1 LNTPLVSFIIP
12 VYNAENSILA
22 CLNSVIDQDFS
33 NYEII
38 IINDG
43 SKDDSNQLIRRFIES
58 HKSHTITY
66 FIQENKGAS
75 AARNSGIK
83 KAKGEFIAF
92 IDSDDTWHPTKLQR
106 QVDILQ
112 HNSSI
117 DLVATNRNNEKFT
130 RFFSTKFSQL
140 TPISLQL
147 FLLKNFLLT
156 PTVIFKREIINTVGY
171 FDEEM
176 THAEDMHFLM
186 RIAAQYNCYLLNE
199 SLVTT
204 GFGKP
209 SFGHS
214 GLSGNTWKMGTGEL
228 KNITI
233 AYKKGFLNTV
243 NYCFTYSFSFLKFMR
258 RIIITY
264 YRKITPSKS
273 YQ

>member
-1 LNTPLVSFIIP
+1 MNTPLVSVIIP

-22 CLNSVIDQDFS
+22 CLNSVTNQNFS

-43 SKDDSNQLIRRFIES
+43 SRDDSSQLILEFIES
-58 HKSHTITY
+58 HKSHTIVY
-66 FIQENKGAS
+66 FSQENKGAS
-75 AARNSGIK
+75 AARNSGLK

-92 IDSDDTWHPTKLQR
+92 IDSDDTWHLTKLQR
-106 QVDILQ
+106 QVEILQ
-112 HNSSI
+112 NHSTI

-130 RFFSTKFSQL
+130 RFFLTKFDQL
-140 TPISLQL
+140 TPISLKL

-156 PTVIFKREIINTVGY
+156 PTVIFKREIIDTVGF
-171 FDEEM
+171 FDEEI

-214 GLSGNTWKMGTGEL
+214 GLSGNTWKMGLGEL

-233 AYKKGFLNTV
+233 AYKKGFLNTL
-243 NYCFTYSFSFLKFMR
+243 NYCFTYSFSFLKFIR
-258 RIIITY
+258 RIIITF
-264 YRKITPSKS
+264 YRKNTPPKN